1 MAETFDPFDVIK
13 YPLLTEKAVS
23 LIETQNKIVFIVDR
37 RANKKQ
43 IAKAVEKLFE
53 VKVEDVK
60 TLIDRK
66 GRKKAYVKLAPEYK
80 ATDLATRLGMI

>member
-1 MAETFDPFDVIK
+1 MKMGFDPFRVIK
-13 YPLLTEKAVS
+13 YPLLTEKAVG

-37 RANKKQ
+37 KATKKQ

-53 VKVEDVK
+53 VKVEEVR

-66 GRKKAYVKLAPEYK
+66 GRKKAYVKLSKDYK
-80 ATDLATRLGMI
+80 AVDLATRLGMI

>member
-1 MAETFDPFDVIK
+1 MYNFDPFKIIK
-13 YPLLTEKAVS
+13 YPLLTEKAVG

-37 RANKKQ
+37 SATKKQ

-53 VKVEDVK
+53 VKVEEVR

-66 GRKKAYVKLAPEYK
+66 GRKKAYVKLSKEYK
-80 ATDLATRLGMI
+80 ASDIATRLGMI